1 MQESLEVAST
11 QSQVTTPETSV
22 ASSEDVGHKKKRS
35 RSVSSDDSL
44 KKRLMLIFNFIN
56 DYQACLNSMF
66 NFINDY
72 QACLSSLLTVRKL
85 YITSW
90 NKTLQDFD
98 YRGRRQ
104 TLLPVREIN
113 LKAYAT
119 NNSDSN

>member
-56 DYQACLNSMF
+56 DYQACL
-66 NFINDY
+66 
-72 QACLSSLLTVRKL
+72 SSLLTVRKL